1 MCDLGLSQRDWCV
14 LRSYLPDTIP
24 PLSRVK
30 GWLHANEAP
39 VVAEEVNGQR
49 MAGVSLIDSV
59 RCDLTVSAR
68 LRRSHHKIIKIG
80 SDSASDTQEKDLKKK
95 SITILVYCYVGEK
108 VGHHDHVL
116 EVLKILKATWTQESY
131 EVLAAMIGAGVRT
144 AMESLTRNGL
154 DVGGVHFTFEF
165 ATLVTSRCSFC
176 YMVAE
181 RRRRPIRACGA
192 GFEAKTSCSRS
203 RPESMNSIFRLSV
216 CQP

>member
-108 VGHHDHVL
+108 VGAED
-116 EVLKILKATWTQESY
+116 IES
-131 EVLAAMIGAGVRT
+131 R
-144 AMESLTRNGL
+144 L
-154 DVGGVHFTFEF
+154 D
-165 ATLVTSRCSFC
+165 SR
-176 YMVAE
+176 V
-181 RRRRPIRACGA
+181 
-192 GFEAKTSCSRS
+192 
-203 RPESMNSIFRLSV
+203 V
-216 CQP
+216 